1 MGIIEEIQDYFLK
14 GIYTFEINNKKAFIV
29 VQTYRAQGKISL
41 FFFIYISLFHPLNKF
56 MILSWKQFLTG
67 LLLILGTS
75 LNSLMSYCRAKL
87 VDSRKI

>member
-41 FFFIYISLFHPLNKF
+41 FFFNIYFSFSSTQQIYDTFLETILNR
-56 MILSWKQFLTG
+56 I
-67 LLLILGTS
+67 ILGIIACSRYFTEQ
-75 LNSLMSYCRAKL
+75 SYEL
-87 VDSRKI
+87 L